1 MTVGL
6 WRDLW
11 GAARSLDFS
20 AAGDGASPVS
30 THAVVRCGQR
40 PYNLSV
46 MSSTASLPEIP
57 HSNSNGHRRNPALRV
72 LYYTVCLLLVAL
84 IAGVWWLYWI
94 ARLPLPQLDG
104 SVSVSGISSKVRV
117 MRDEQGVP
125 TIQAATLEDLFFA
138 QGYVTAQDRLWQMDM
153 LRRAAAGELS
163 EIIGEDTVKMDREQR
178 ILGLRIAAEAA
189 EKNISARDRGFLD
202 AYARGV
208 NAFLESHRDR
218 LSLEFRLMK
227 YTPRPW
233 TVTDSLLVGA
243 RMVQDLTHYSNPPAL
258 TREKILAKLGPELT
272 ADLYVNSSWR
282 DRPPTEVRR
291 MEDEP
296 AVHSSDTDED
306 EDDDEE
312 VDPEG
317 GNGRLISGL
326 ASGSDFVN
334 TLQLAGHVPQGLKP
348 AFFQALNGTAEA
360 VPLQNNWV
368 VPPGLGSA
376 VSLFPALK
384 RWAKLVRPYGTGYSF
399 DTEYSSGAGY
409 ADDSFRPGSNNWV
422 VSGQHTVSGKPL
434 LSNDMHLDHQMPN
447 LWFEAHLKTD
457 SGNFDVAGV
466 TLPGV
471 PFVIVGHNQRIGWG
485 FTNVG
490 ATVEDD
496 YIEEFNAQ
504 GQYKTP
510 AGWVDA
516 QHRQETI
523 HVKGKPDVTLDVVT
537 TRHGPIITELI
548 PGETRK
554 IALRWTLQDGMGLM
568 FFDVN
573 SAENW
578 EEFRKAFSTF
588 DAPGQNVM
596 YGDVDGHIGYQ
607 ATGRVPIRAAGD
619 GSLPVSGSDDAHE
632 WKGWIP
638 FDEMPHV
645 YDPPEGIL
653 ATANGRITPD
663 GYKYSISTEW
673 EAPWRTDRIYRV
685 LESGKKF
692 APADMLALQMDVSS
706 TYDRVCADKFV
717 YAIDHA
723 ASASDRAKQAAEILR
738 DWDGRMSADS
748 AAPMIETKARQEL
761 ARLLLEPKLGAAA
774 DISASRPASGALSWK
789 SYHWAMSSVWLE
801 NVLTKQ
807 PARWLPPGYSDYG
820 SLLTAAVEN
829 AVKQTRVASGDPSKA
844 PSDLSQWK
852 WGKNYPVEIDHP
864 VLSQLP
870 LIGRFTGPGLHPLSG
885 SNYTVKAMGRGF
897 GPSERLTWNFANFDE
912 STLNVVTGE
921 SGIFLSPYY
930 MDQWAAWYG
939 GATFAFPF
947 SQAAVEQHRAH
958 EMMLEPGRQEGSR

>member
-1 MTVGL
+1 
-6 WRDLW
+6 
-11 GAARSLDFS
+11 
-20 AAGDGASPVS
+20 
-30 THAVVRCGQR
+30 
-40 PYNLSV
+40 
-46 MSSTASLPEIP
+46 MSSTASLPETSLP
-57 HSNSNGHRRNPALRV
+57 DVRRRHPALRV
-72 LYYTVCLLLVAL
+72 LYYAACALLLAI

-94 ARLPLPQLDG
+94 ARSPLPQLDG
-104 SVSVSGISSKVRV
+104 SVSVSGISSQVRV
-117 MRDEQGVP
+117 MRDEHGVP
-125 TIQAATLEDLFFA
+125 TIEAATLEDLFFA

-153 LRRAAAGELS
+153 MRRAAAGELS
-163 EIIGEDTVKMDREQR
+163 EVIGEDTVKMDREQR

-189 EKNISARDRGFLD
+189 EKSISARDRVYFD

-218 LSLEFRLMK
+218 LSLEFRLLK

-243 RMVQDLTHYSNPPAL
+243 RMVQDLNHYRNPPAL
-258 TREKILAKLGPELT
+258 TREKVLAKLGPELT

-282 DRPPTEVRR
+282 DRPPAEVRR

-296 AVHSSDTDED
+296 AANSSDED

-317 GNGRLISGL
+317 GNSRLISALSKVVILSEAKDLLSL
-326 ASGSDFVN
+326 ALTRKQVLRFAQDDN
-334 TLQLAGHVPQGLKP
+334 TFSSA
-348 AFFQALNGTAEA
+348 QASEFASVLPYALSSNFTREEA
-360 VPLQNNWV
+360 
-368 VPPGLGSA
+368 
-376 VSLFPALK
+376 
-384 RWAKLVRPYGTGYSF
+384 
-399 DTEYSSGAGY
+399 
-409 ADDSFRPGSNNWV
+409 DSFRPGSNNWV

-447 LWFEAHLKTD
+447 LWFEAHLRTTTPTKA
-457 SGNFDVAGV
+457 GNFDVAGV
-466 TLPGV
+466 TLPGI

-490 ATVEDD
+490 PTVEDD

-510 AGWVDA
+510 AGWRDA

-537 TRHGPIITELI
+537 TRHGPIVTELI

-568 FFDVN
+568 FFDVD
-573 SAENW
+573 SAQNW
-578 EEFRKAFSTF
+578 GEFRKAFSTF
-588 DAPGQNVM
+588 GAPGQNVM

-619 GSLPVSGSDDAHE
+619 GSLPASGSDDAHE

-645 YDPPEGIL
+645 YDPPAGIL

-673 EAPWRTDRIYRV
+673 DAPWRTDRIYRV

-706 TYDRVCADKFV
+706 TYDRFCADKFV
-717 YAIDHA
+717 YAVDHA
-723 ASASDRAKQAAEILR
+723 ASASDRAKRAAEILR

-748 AAPMIETKARQEL
+748 AAPTIETKARQEL
-761 ARLLLEPKLGAAA
+761 ARLLLEPKLGAVAWDGPNPGAA
-774 DISASRPASGALSWK
+774 SGSASGALSWK

-807 PARWLPPGYSDYG
+807 PQRWLPPGYSDYG

-829 AVKQTRVASGDPSKA
+829 VVKQAGTASGGTSKAASEA
-844 PSDLSQWK
+844 PSDLNQWK
-852 WGKNYPVEIDHP
+852 WGKNYPVAIDHL
-864 VLSQLP
+864 VLSQVP
-870 LIGRFTGPGLHPLSG
+870 VIGRFTGPGLRPLSG
-885 SNYTVKAMGRGF
+885 SSYTVKAVGRGF
-897 GPSERLTWNFANFDE
+897 GPSERLTWNFANLDE
-912 STLNVVTGE
+912 STLNIVTGE

-939 GATFAFPF
+939 GSTFAFPF

-958 EMMLEPGRQEGSR
+958 EMTLVPGR

>member
-1 MTVGL
+1 
-6 WRDLW
+6 
-11 GAARSLDFS
+11 
-20 AAGDGASPVS
+20 
-30 THAVVRCGQR
+30 
-40 PYNLSV
+40 
-46 MSSTASLPEIP
+46 MSSATSLPEI
-57 HSNSNGHRRNPALRV
+57 SRLEVRRRNPALRV
-72 LYYTVCLLLVAL
+72 LYYAVCVLLVAL
-84 IAGVWWLYWI
+84 IVGAWWLYWI
-94 ARLPLPQLDG
+94 ARRPLPQLDG
-104 SVSVSGISSKVRV
+104 SVSVPGISSTVRV
-117 MRDEQGVP
+117 VRDEHGVP
-125 TIQAATLEDLFFA
+125 TIEAATLDDLFFA

-153 LRRAAAGELS
+153 MRRSAAGELS
-163 EIIGEDTVKMDREQR
+163 EVIGESTVKMDRQQR

-189 EKNISARDRGFLD
+189 EKSISARDRVYFE

-218 LSLEFRLMK
+218 LSLEFRLMN

-243 RMVQDLTHYSNPPAL
+243 LLVEYLNHYPYKRAL
-258 TREKILAKLGPELT
+258 EREKILAKLGPELT
-272 ADLYVNSSWR
+272 ADLYVNFSWR

-291 MEDEP
+291 IDGEP
-296 AVHSSDTDED
+296 AAHGSDSDED

-312 VDPEG
+312 VDPAG
-317 GNGRLISGL
+317 GTGRLTFAVPSRTGFLNAFQVGRRI
-326 ASGSDFVN
+326 
-334 TLQLAGHVPQGLKP
+334 PQGLKP
-348 AFFQALNGTAEA
+348 EFFQALNGTAEA
-360 VPLQNNWV
+360 VPY
-368 VPPGLGSA
+368 PKPEEA
-376 VSLFPALK
+376 
-384 RWAKLVRPYGTGYSF
+384 
-399 DTEYSSGAGY
+399 
-409 ADDSFRPGSNNWV
+409 DSFRPGSNNWV

-447 LWFEAHLKTD
+447 LWFEAHLRTTTATSTEIK

-490 ATVEDD
+490 PTVEDD
-496 YIEEFNAQ
+496 FIEEFNAQ

-516 QHRQETI
+516 QHRQEAI
-523 HVKGKPDVTLDVVT
+523 HVKGKPDVTFDVVT
-537 TRHGPIITELI
+537 TRHGPIITELL

-568 FFDVN
+568 FFDAD

-578 EEFRKAFSTF
+578 EQFRKAFSNF
-588 DAPGQNVM
+588 GAPGQNVM
-596 YGDVDGHIGYQ
+596 YADVDGHIGYQ

-632 WKGWIP
+632 WIGWIP

-645 YDPPEGIL
+645 YDPPSGIL
-653 ATANGRITPD
+653 ATANGRITPQ

-706 TYDRVCADKFV
+706 TYDRFCADKFV

-723 ASASDRAKQAAEILR
+723 ANASDRSKRAAEILR

-748 AAPMIETKARQEL
+748 AAPTIETKARQEL

-774 DISASRPASGALSWK
+774 DMPESDAASGPASGALSWK
-789 SYHWAMSSVWLE
+789 SYRWMMSSVWLE

-807 PARWLPPGYSDYG
+807 PARWLPPGYSDYE
-820 SLLTAAVEN
+820 SLLTAALESV
-829 AVKQTRVASGDPSKA
+829 VKQGGDASRAAAAP
-844 PSDLSQWK
+844 PSDLNEWK
-852 WGKNYPVEIDHP
+852 WGKNYPVEIHHL
-864 VLSQLP
+864 VLSRLP
-870 LIGRFTGPGLHPLSG
+870 VIGRFTGPGSHPLSG
-885 SNYTVKAMGRGF
+885 SGQTVKQVSRGF

-912 STLNVVTGE
+912 STLNLVTGE

-939 GATFAFPF
+939 GSTFAFPF
-947 SQAAVEQHRAH
+947 SQAAIEKHRAH
-958 EMMLEPGRQEGSR
+958 EMTLEPR

>member
-1 MTVGL
+1 
-6 WRDLW
+6 
-11 GAARSLDFS
+11 
-20 AAGDGASPVS
+20 
-30 THAVVRCGQR
+30 
-40 PYNLSV
+40 
-46 MSSTASLPEIP
+46 MSSATSLPEI
-57 HSNSNGHRRNPALRV
+57 SRSEVRRRNPALRI
-72 LYYTVCLLLVAL
+72 LYYAVCLLLVAL

-94 ARLPLPQLDG
+94 ARRPLPQLDG

-117 MRDEQGVP
+117 IRDEHGVP
-125 TIQAATLEDLFFA
+125 TIEASTFADLFFA
-138 QGYVTAQDRLWQMDM
+138 QGYVTAQDRLWQMEM
-153 LRRAAAGELS
+153 MRRSAAGELS
-163 EIIGEDTVKMDREQR
+163 EVFGENTVKMDRQQR

-189 EKNISARDRGFLD
+189 EKSISARDRAYFD

-233 TVTDSLLVGA
+233 TVTDSMLVGA
-243 RMVQDLTHYSNPPAL
+243 LLVEYLNHYPYERAL
-258 TREKILAKLGPELT
+258 EREKILAKLGPELT

-282 DRPPTEVRR
+282 DRPPAEVRR
-291 MEDEP
+291 IDGEP
-296 AVHSSDTDED
+296 AGNGSDGDED

-317 GNGRLISGL
+317 GNSRMISAL
-326 ASGSDFVN
+326 ASGH
-334 TLQLAGHVPQGLKP
+334 APQGLKP
-348 AFFQALNGTAEA
+348 GSSQALNGTAKA
-360 VPLQNNWV
+360 VPYPQPMLEE
-368 VPPGLGSA
+368 
-376 VSLFPALK
+376 
-384 RWAKLVRPYGTGYSF
+384 T
-399 DTEYSSGAGY
+399 
-409 ADDSFRPGSNNWV
+409 DSFRAGSNNWV
-422 VSGQHTVSGKPL
+422 VSGQHTISGKPL

-447 LWFEAHLKTD
+447 LWFAAHLRTTTATTTTTGKP
-457 SGNFDVAGV
+457 GNFDVAGV

-490 ATVEDD
+490 PTVEDD
-496 YIEEFNAQ
+496 FIEEFNAQ

-537 TRHGPIITELI
+537 TRHGPIINDLLPTELL

-568 FFDVN
+568 FFDAD

-578 EEFRKAFSTF
+578 DQFRKAFSTF
-588 DAPGQNVM
+588 GAPGQNVV
-596 YGDVDGHIGYQ
+596 YADVDGHIGYQ

-645 YDPPEGIL
+645 YDPPSGIL
-653 ATANGRITPD
+653 ATANGRITPE

-685 LESGKKF
+685 LESGRKF
-692 APADMLALQMDVSS
+692 APADMLALQMDVSL
-706 TYDRVCADKFV
+706 TYDRFCADKFV
-717 YAIDHA
+717 YAVDHA
-723 ASASDRAKQAAEILR
+723 ASASDRAKRAADILR

-748 AAPMIETKARQEL
+748 AAPTIETKARQEL
-761 ARLLLEPKLGAAA
+761 ARLLLEPKLGAAS
-774 DISASRPASGALSWK
+774 DVPASGALSWR
-789 SYHWAMSSVWLE
+789 SYRWAMASVWLE

-829 AVKQTRVASGDPSKA
+829 AVKQTGGASRVPSQVPSQA
-844 PSDLSQWK
+844 PSDLNQWK

-870 LIGRFTGPGLHPLSG
+870 VIGRFAGPGSHPVSG
-885 SNYTVKAMGRGF
+885 STYTVKAVSRGF

-912 STLNVVTGE
+912 STLNLVTGE

-939 GATFAFPF
+939 GSTFAFPF
-947 SQAAVEQHRAH
+947 SQAAIEGHRAH
-958 EMMLEPGRQEGSR
+958 EMTLVPR

>member
-1 MTVGL
+1 MNFPVRIADPGML
-6 WRDLW
+6 LS
-11 GAARSLDFS
+11 GAKS
-20 AAGDGASPVS
+20 AP
-30 THAVVRCGQR
+30 TIVRM
-40 PYNLSV
+40 SV
-46 MSSTASLPEIP
+46 TASLPAIR
-57 HSNSNGHRRNPALRV
+57 RRNHTLRV
-72 LYYTVCLLLVAL
+72 LYYAACVLLVVL
-84 IAGVWWLYWI
+84 IAAVWWLYGI
-94 ARLPLPQLDG
+94 ARSPLPQLDG
-104 SVSVSGISSKVRV
+104 RVTVPGISSKIRV
-117 MRDEQGVP
+117 IRDERGVP
-125 TIQAATLEDLFFA
+125 TIEAATLEDLFFA
-138 QGYVTAQDRLWQMDM
+138 QGYVTAQDRLWQMDIM
-153 LRRAAAGELS
+153 RRAAAGELS
-163 EIIGEDTVKMDREQR
+163 EVIGEDTVKMDREER
-178 ILGLRIAAEAA
+178 ILGLRLAAEAA
-189 EKNISARDRGFLD
+189 EKSISTRDRVYFD

-208 NAFLESHRDR
+208 NAFIESHRDR
-218 LSLEFRLMK
+218 LSLEFRLLK
-227 YTPRPW
+227 YAPRPW

-243 RMVQDLTHYSNPPAL
+243 RMVQDLNHYRNPPAL

-296 AVHSSDTDED
+296 AVNSGDEED
-306 EDDDEE
+306 DDDEE
-312 VDPEG
+312 VDPSG
-317 GNGRLISGL
+317 GTGRLISAL
-326 ASGSDFVN
+326 PSTLPSERSSAFASAWSS
-334 TLQLAGHVPQGLKP
+334 
-348 AFFQALNGTAEA
+348 ALSSTFTREEA
-360 VPLQNNWV
+360 
-368 VPPGLGSA
+368 
-376 VSLFPALK
+376 
-384 RWAKLVRPYGTGYSF
+384 
-399 DTEYSSGAGY
+399 
-409 ADDSFRPGSNNWV
+409 DSFRPGSNNWV

-447 LWFEAHLKTD
+447 LWFAAHLRTS
-457 SGNFDVAGV
+457 SGAFDVAGI

-490 ATVEDD
+490 PTVEDD
-496 YIEEFNAQ
+496 FIEEFNAQ

-510 AGWVDA
+510 AGWVEP

-537 TRHGPIITELI
+537 TRHGPIITELL

-554 IALRWTLQDGMGLM
+554 VALRWTLQDGEGLV
-568 FFDVN
+568 FFDVD
-573 SAENW
+573 SAQNW
-578 EEFRKAFSTF
+578 DEFRKAFSTF
-588 DAPGQNVM
+588 GAPGQNVM
-596 YGDVDGHIGYQ
+596 YADVDGHIGYQ
-607 ATGRVPIRAAGD
+607 ATGSVPIRAAGD

-638 FDEMPHV
+638 FDDMPHV
-645 YDPPEGIL
+645 YDPPKGIL

-663 GYKYSISTEW
+663 GSKYSISTEW

-706 TYDRVCADKFV
+706 TYDRFCADKFV

-723 ASASDRAKQAAEILR
+723 ASASARAKQAADILR

-748 AAPMIETKARQEL
+748 AAPTIGTKARQEL

-774 DISASRPASGALSWK
+774 ESSNSSSASGAAAGALSWK

-820 SLLTAAVEN
+820 SLLTAAVES
-829 AVKQTRVASGDPSKA
+829 AVKQAGVPA
-844 PSDLSQWK
+844 DLGEWK
-852 WGKNYPVEIDHP
+852 WGKNYPVEIDHL

-885 SNYTVKAMGRGF
+885 STYTVKAVGRGF

-912 STLNVVTGE
+912 STLNLVTGE

-939 GATFAFPF
+939 GSTFVFPF

-958 EMMLEPGRQEGSR
+958 EMTLVPFR